1 MNSNG
6 SIIIDNVE
14 QLSNFQQL
22 LINQGYR
29 APLNKKWSEGDNG
42 ELFEPKRKISD
53 TYLKGLAEISRKKP

>member
-29 APLNKKWSEGDNG
+29 APLNKNG
-42 ELFEPKRKISD
+42 VKVIMENYLNPKENIRYLFKR
-53 TYLKGLAEISRKKP
+53 TSRN

>member
-29 APLNKKWSEGDNG
+29 APLNKKWSEGNG
-42 ELFEPKRKISD
+42 ELFEPKRKYQIP
-53 TYLKGLAEISRKKP
+53 I